1 MFLMFIF
8 FGIGFYFLIKAIN
21 NSGKTKNKYIQMHQ
35 KKMYDDAMYNQYL
48 EFCKMHG
55 ELPMEKE
62 GFHELRNKEK
72 EFEGKIK
79 NAIK

>member
-8 FGIGFYFLIKAIN
+8 FGIGFYFLIKSIN

-35 KKMYDDAMYNQYL
+35 KKMHDDAMYNQYL

-62 GFHELRNKEK
+62 GFFELREK
-72 EFEGKIK
+72 EANLQRKI
-79 NAIK
+79 NESLN